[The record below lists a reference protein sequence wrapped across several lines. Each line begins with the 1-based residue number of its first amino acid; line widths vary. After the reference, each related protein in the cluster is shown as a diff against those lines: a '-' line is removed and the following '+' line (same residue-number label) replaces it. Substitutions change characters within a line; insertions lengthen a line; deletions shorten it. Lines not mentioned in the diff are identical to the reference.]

1 MALQFKKF
9 SENKFFSKQRQKG
22 SIKNVVK
29 LHTKNVANN
38 LISYLV
44 LKAYKLGKFQS
55 YTIFSPLNAPN

>member
-29 LHTKNVANN
+29 LHTKDVASNQ
-38 LISYLV
+38 ISSLV

-55 YTIFSPLNAPN
+55 YTIFSPLIAPN